1 MRDLGFAKRI
11 EEKHSEC
18 IWVSAKMA
26 LDRLAVFNGT
36 ASVNVLEVIRVK
48 LEADDMVDQF
58 IFFLVVC
65 GELKPQFN

>member
-1 MRDLGFAKRI
+1 
-11 EEKHSEC
+11 
-18 IWVSAKMA
+18 MA
-26 LDRLAVFNGT
+26 LDPLVVFNGT
-36 ASVNVLEVIRVK
+36 ASVNVLEGIRAK